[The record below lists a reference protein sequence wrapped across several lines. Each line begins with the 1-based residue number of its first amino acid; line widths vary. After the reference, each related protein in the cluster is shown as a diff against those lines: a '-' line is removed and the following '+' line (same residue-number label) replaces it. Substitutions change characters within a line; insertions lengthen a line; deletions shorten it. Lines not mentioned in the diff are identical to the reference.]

1 MKKTISISLVQ
12 ECAVYLQE
20 LLSAQEQ
27 KLLDRLDRGIDTG
40 ENNVNSINNIRSIK
54 DNIYDAQGFFE
65 ESKNDREI
73 GFKLEDN
80 NEEKTI
86 KLSDIYDQL
95 KEDELLKALDTGHK
109 ILEEKFPKEIKEKD
123 IIDSFEC
130 SLNTLTEEGLRS
142 LIQVLIKEEKYNK
155 ILMEEINKY
164 NKSGELIPVLEEDSG
179 LFLNKE
185 ENSGLLH
192 NEGDEINE

>member
-40 ENNVNSINNIRSIK
+40 ENNVNSINNIRLIK

-65 ESKNDREI
+65 EPKNNKEI
-73 GFKLEDN
+73 GFKLETN

-95 KEDELLKALDTGHK
+95 KEDELIKALDTGHK

-123 IIDSFEC
+123 IINSLEC
-130 SLNTLTEEGLRS
+130 SLNNLTEEGLRS

-155 ILMEEINKY
+155 ILMEEINKD

-179 LFLNKE
+179 IFSNKE
-185 ENSGLLH
+185 ENSGLFH
-192 NEGDEINE
+192 SEGDEINE

>member
-1 MKKTISISLVQ
+1 MKKSISISLDQ

-27 KLLDRLDRGIDTG
+27 KLIDRLDRGIDTG
-40 ENNVNSINNIRSIK
+40 ENNVNSINNIRLIK

-65 ESKNDREI
+65 EPKNDKEI
-73 GFKLEDN
+73 GFKLETN
-80 NEEKTI
+80 NEENTI

-123 IIDSFEC
+123 IIDSLEC
-130 SLNTLTEEGLRS
+130 SLNILTEEGLRS
-142 LIQVLIKEEKYNK
+142 LIQVLIKDEKYNK
-155 ILMEEINKY
+155 ILMEEINKD
-164 NKSGELIPVLEEDSG
+164 NKTGELIPVLEEDSG
-179 LFLNKE
+179 LFSNKE
-185 ENSGLLH
+185 ENSGLFH
-192 NEGDEINE
+192 SEGDEINE

>member
-40 ENNVNSINNIRSIK
+40 ENNVNSINNIRLIK

-65 ESKNDREI
+65 EPKNDKEI
-73 GFKLEDN
+73 GFKLETN

-123 IIDSFEC
+123 IIDSLEC
-130 SLNTLTEEGLRS
+130 SLNILTEEGLRS

-155 ILMEEINKY
+155 ILMEEINND

-179 LFLNKE
+179 LFSNKE
-185 ENSGLLH
+185 ENSGLFH
-192 NEGDEINE
+192 SEGDEINE